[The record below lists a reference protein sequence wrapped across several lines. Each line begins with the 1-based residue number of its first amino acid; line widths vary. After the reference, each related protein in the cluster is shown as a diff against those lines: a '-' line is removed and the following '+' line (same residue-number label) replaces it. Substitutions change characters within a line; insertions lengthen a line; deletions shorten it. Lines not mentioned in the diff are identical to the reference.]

1 MKIKERKEFLSKPK
15 PMTCSPEHTVREAVA
30 LMAQKNYGAIIVV
43 DDAGKVLGLV
53 TERDLMRRLINEGR
67 DPETTKVREIMT
79 SDVKVA
85 EADDEIVPWLQ
96 MMSNERF
103 RRLPIVDESGKLIN
117 IMTQGDFISYTWPDL
132 IQNATMMARGSLSR
146 GYIIA
151 LIAGAVLLYIVG
163 TGLVVSLLSGR

>member
-1 MKIKERKEFLSKPK
+1 MKIKDRKEFLSKPK
-15 PMTCSPEHTVREAVA
+15 PMTCSADHTVREAVA

-43 DDAGKVLGLV
+43 DSEGRVEGLM

-67 DPETTKVREIMT
+67 DPDTTKVSEIMT

-85 EADDEIVPWLQ
+85 QADDEIVPWLQ

-103 RRLPIVDESGKLIN
+103 RRLPIVDENGKLIS
-117 IMTQGDFISYTWPDL
+117 IMTQGDFVSYTWPDL
-132 IQNATMMARGSLSR
+132 IQNAAMMARGTLSR

-151 LIAGAVLLYIVG
+151 LIAGAVLLYTVG
-163 TGLVVSLLSGR
+163 IGVVAGLFGGR

>member
-1 MKIKERKEFLSKPK
+1 MKIKDRKEFFSKPK

-43 DDAGKVLGLV
+43 DDAGKVLGLM

-67 DPETTKVREIMT
+67 DPETTKVSEIMT

-103 RRLPIVDESGKLIN
+103 RRLPIVDENGKLIN
-117 IMTQGDFISYTWPDL
+117 IMTQGDFVSYTWPDL
-132 IQNATMMARGSLSR
+132 LQNAAMMARGSLSR

-151 LIAGAVLLYIVG
+151 LIAGAVLLYTVG
-163 TGLVVSLLSGR
+163 IGLVASLFGN